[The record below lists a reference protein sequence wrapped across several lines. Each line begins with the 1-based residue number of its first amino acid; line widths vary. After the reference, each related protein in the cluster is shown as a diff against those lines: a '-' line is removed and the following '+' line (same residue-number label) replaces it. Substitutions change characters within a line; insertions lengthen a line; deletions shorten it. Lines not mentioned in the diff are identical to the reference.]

1 MNKGIMHATGD
12 WINILNSGDVYNN
25 EEVFNQIFSQEIAEF
40 DVIYGDSIEV
50 SNNNLPYQHIS
61 L

>member
-1 MNKGIMHATGD
+1 MHATGD